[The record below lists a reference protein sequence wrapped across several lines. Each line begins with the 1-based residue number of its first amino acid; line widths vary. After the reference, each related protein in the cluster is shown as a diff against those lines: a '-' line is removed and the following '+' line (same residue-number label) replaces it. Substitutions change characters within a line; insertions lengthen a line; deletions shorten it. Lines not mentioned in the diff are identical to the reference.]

1 MVFDLARCGLP
12 GSTTTSGIVKR
23 IDHRLAAR
31 LGKEDKCV
39 SFEEHIQHL
48 NGPGERFGKR
58 DRSSSFLLSSIRN
71 PLKRAISRMVF
82 SPICKIRTWNFKE
95 KLLGDECDSLSSH
108 QYGIHDFKRSGFQVA
123 YTIFNVSDEVSVY
136 NKTRPDEVGNVDLAT
151 SYVRQIMEGTMGNE
165 CCFKDIFV
173 SVSHASKPMFQS

>member
-1 MVFDLARCGLP
+1 M
-12 GSTTTSGIVKR
+12 
-23 IDHRLAAR
+23 AAR
-31 LGKEDKCV
+31 LGKEEKCY
-39 SFEEHIQHL
+39 SFEEHIPKL
-48 NGPGERFGKR
+48 NGPGKQFGKR

-82 SPICKIRTWNFKE
+82 TPSICRIKTWNFKE
-95 KLLGDECDSLSSH
+95 KLVGECDASTLH

-123 YTIFNVSDEVSVY
+123 YTIFNVSNEVSVY
-136 NKTRPDEVGNVDLAT
+136 NETRPDEVGNVDLAT

-173 SVSHASKPMFQS
+173 SVSHASKPTFQS